1 MIILSMISAL
11 AIAGL
16 SMVYRALFAAVGG
29 AWPSAAGMIIAS
41 LGVAA
46 SLKWL
51 CDNRDELVES

>member
-1 MIILSMISAL
+1 MISAL